1 MLVLKLKTMSQ
12 VVPDSSPRP
21 IHIQLLRQV
30 MGVQTQSNSL
40 KVLKNVL
47 LAAFSLAWMSNS
59 AISLSSLKRS
69 TNTGSSVAA
78 NWDPDSEMLVGAEG
92 WVLKLRRVVKQTN
105 TYIFQHKQSW
115 IESVKRSFQ
124 GILRSC
130 PSTTPTPVCHNDTIN
145 SSDTNILNE
154 HSR

>member
-92 WVLKLRRVVKQTN
+92 
-105 TYIFQHKQSW
+105 
-115 IESVKRSFQ
+115 
-124 GILRSC
+124 
-130 PSTTPTPVCHNDTIN
+130 
-145 SSDTNILNE
+145 
-154 HSR
+154 

>member
-1 MLVLKLKTMSQ
+1 MEDIQNLLLTARTLVLKLKTTSQ
-12 VVPDSSPRP
+12 VVPDSLALP

-30 MGVQTQSNSL
+30 VGVQTQTNSL

-78 NWDPDSEMLVGAEG
+78 NWDPDSEIIVGAEG
-92 WVLKLRRVVKQTN
+92 
-105 TYIFQHKQSW
+105 
-115 IESVKRSFQ
+115 
-124 GILRSC
+124 
-130 PSTTPTPVCHNDTIN
+130 
-145 SSDTNILNE
+145 
-154 HSR
+154 

>member
-12 VVPDSSPRP
+12 VVPDSSPQP
-21 IHIQLLRQV
+21 IHIQLLQQV

-47 LAAFSLAWMSNS
+47 TAFSLAWMTNS
-59 AISLSSLKRS
+59 AIFLSSLKRS

-92 WVLKLRRVVKQTN
+92 
-105 TYIFQHKQSW
+105 
-115 IESVKRSFQ
+115 
-124 GILRSC
+124 
-130 PSTTPTPVCHNDTIN
+130 
-145 SSDTNILNE
+145 
-154 HSR
+154 